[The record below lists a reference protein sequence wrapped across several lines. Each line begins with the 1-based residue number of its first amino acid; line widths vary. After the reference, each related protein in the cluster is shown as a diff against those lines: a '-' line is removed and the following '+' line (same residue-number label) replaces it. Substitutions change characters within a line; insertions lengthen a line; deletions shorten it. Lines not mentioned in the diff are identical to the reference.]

1 MIVIGIVYKQRMLI
15 SDIIMEKPFV
25 NPAVIGLINGEIMR
39 FVSLI
44 NDTLYH
50 NVIKKAHLALFVN
63 KVKAVGLKIHF
74 IGCLTTYYHTDTG

>member
-50 NVIKKAHLALFVN
+50 NVIKKAHLFVN